1 MSLYIDNYDIVYLT
15 KKFKNGKEQK
25 GYNVESHIN
34 GKNVHDLKKIIPLA
48 ESFLDTNKNAADFI
62 NEVTESLP
70 KGIRATIEESK

>member
-48 ESFLDTNKNAADFI
+48 ESFLDTNKNNYNGYNI
-62 NEVTESLP
+62 KL
-70 KGIRATIEESK
+70 TIEIFEE